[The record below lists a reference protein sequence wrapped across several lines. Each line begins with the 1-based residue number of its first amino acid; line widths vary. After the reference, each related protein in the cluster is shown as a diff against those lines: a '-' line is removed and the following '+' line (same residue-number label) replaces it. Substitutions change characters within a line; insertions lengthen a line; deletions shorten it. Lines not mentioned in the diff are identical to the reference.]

1 MIGASLGGKI
11 KVNNTLEERL
21 RILEEK
27 MLPEIRTD
35 LFGNNVN
42 RKFFNVSAQ
51 ALVYTADPSQ

>member
-51 ALVYTADPSQ
+51 ALV